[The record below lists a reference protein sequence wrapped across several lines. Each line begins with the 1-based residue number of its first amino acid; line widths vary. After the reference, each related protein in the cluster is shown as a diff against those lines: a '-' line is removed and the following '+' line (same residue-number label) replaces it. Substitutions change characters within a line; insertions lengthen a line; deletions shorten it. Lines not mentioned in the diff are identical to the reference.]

1 MRTRLV
7 LSAMAALA
15 MGGEALA
22 DGVSYKYIQGN
33 ANIAQLTQSGSA
45 MNGSGLGLT
54 GGAGIGSYLFASGN
68 FSSNLYSEKY
78 FNIDTNT
85 HFKIGFTSG
94 TLGAGGHLPLG
105 SALDLVAGGSVE
117 RLRVRISETGQPTL
131 TDTFNG
137 WGATLGLRG
146 WFSDTIQW
154 DIALKYSD
162 MGDLKTVLGY
172 SFSGRY
178 YFRADYSFGVDV
190 IGRKYDDSTLN
201 FNESVVAVVFRHDFG
216 VRF

>member
-7 LSAMAALA
+7 LYAIAALA
-15 MGGEALA
+15 MSGEALA
-22 DGVSYKYIQGN
+22 DGVSYRYLQ
-33 ANIAQLTQSGSA
+33 ANVVLSQLTKDGGA
-45 MNGSGLGLT
+45 MTGSGLGLE
-54 GGAGIGSYLFASGN
+54 GAAGIGPYLFAFGSYN
-68 FSSNLYSEKY
+68 SNSYAEKY
-78 FNIDTNT
+78 YNIQTNT
-85 HFKIGFTSG
+85 HVKIRLRPG
-94 TLGAGGHLPLG
+94 TVGAGGRLPLG
-105 SALDLVAGGSVE
+105 SALDLFGGASLE
-117 RLRVRISETGQPTL
+117 RVKYRFSETDTPNFTE
-131 TDTFNG
+131 TFNG

-178 YFRADYSFGVDV
+178 YFRADYSFGVD
-190 IGRKYDDSTLN
+190 IGGRKYDDKTLN
-201 FNESVVAVVFRHDFG
+201 FNESLVAIVFRHDFG